1 MKRAL
6 LILIFISIS
15 LMSISQ
21 PIPDSLRKHYDA
33 AASTL
38 EKGQIL
44 ANYITTLKG
53 NSSEQMKILLPQLA
67 YFSERKDE
75 TGVGYTHLYMGILD
89 VKMDDPN
96 EALKHGI
103 AAFKIFEETQDTFAL
118 LKNYT
123 LIGNCYWFSGNL
135 EESLREWKHGLPAA
149 RIFDL
154 HYYSRFLNNIAGCF
168 NDMKLP
174 DSAMPYIQEAL
185 SVGYRKQDSLDISYS
200 LEAMGQTY
208 ISMGQNEV
216 GRTFLHQ
223 SLSYLRKNSSFYYT
237 YGAAAATI
245 LNQISQSFFNSAQYD
260 SSLTYARQALFY
272 NNPDIQSVNSESYTL
287 LSKVFDMKSK
297 RDSAN
302 EYYRR
307 AAEIQ
312 NAVLSDEK
320 SKNIQNQRFKEDL
333 RQQELALQKEEAKT
347 KRRQNIDYALIA
359 LGIISFTMVFLIL
372 SRSFITNERLIRY
385 LGVLAL
391 LLTFEFINLLA
402 HTFVEDLTNHSQVL
416 VLLLLVGIAA
426 LLIPLHHRAEKWTIS
441 KLIEKNKKVRLAAA
455 KLTIEKL
462 EPKAEVSE

>member
-1 MKRAL
+1 MKKS
-6 LILIFISIS
+6 LIILVIISTS
-15 LMSISQ
+15 LMSTSQ
-21 PIPDSLRKHYDA
+21 PIPDSLRRRYDA
-33 AASTL
+33 AVSSL

-44 ANYITTLKG
+44 ANYITALKG

-67 YFSERKDE
+67 YFSEMKDE
-75 TGVGYTHLYMGILD
+75 TGIAYTNLYIGILD
-89 VKMDDPN
+89 VKMEDPN

-103 AAFKIFEETQDTFAL
+103 AAFKVFDETQDTFAL

-135 EESLREWKHGLPAA
+135 EESLREWKKGLLAA
-149 RIFDL
+149 RTFDV

-168 NDMKLP
+168 IDMQLP

-185 SVGYRKQDSLDISYS
+185 RVGYRNKDSSDISYC

-208 ISMGQNEV
+208 ISMGQNEL

-223 SLSYLRKNSSFYYT
+223 SMSYLNKVSSYYFT
-237 YGAAAATI
+237 YEAAAAGI

-260 SSLTYARQALFY
+260 SSLAYARKALAY
-272 NNPDIQSVNSESYTL
+272 NNPDIKSVNSTSYTL
-287 LSKVFDMKSK
+287 ISKVFDKKSN

-302 EYYRR
+302 EYFRR

-312 NAVLSDEK
+312 NVILSDEK
-320 SKNIQNQRFKEDL
+320 SKNIQNQRFKEEL
-333 RQQELALQKEEAKT
+333 RQQELALQKEEAAA
-347 KRRQNIDYALIA
+347 KRRQNINYALIA
-359 LGIISFTMVFLIL
+359 LGIISFTMLFLIL

-402 HTFVEDLTNHSQVL
+402 HTFVEELTNHSQVL

-426 LLIPLHHRAEKWTIS
+426 LLIPVHHRVENWTIT

-462 EPKAEVSE
+462 EPKVKTNE